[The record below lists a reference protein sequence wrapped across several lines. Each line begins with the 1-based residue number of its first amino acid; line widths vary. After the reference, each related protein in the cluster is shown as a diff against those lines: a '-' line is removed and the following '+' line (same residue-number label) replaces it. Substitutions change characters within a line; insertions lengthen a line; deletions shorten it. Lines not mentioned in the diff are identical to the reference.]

1 MMDFIMRCCKRCK
14 AANTDMLQVK
24 LLYRIFLVYLLMSS
38 LAGTASHAANGEIR
52 IESVKLFA
60 VENGYH
66 LDVDSKIVLNKTLE
80 RALEKGLALYFVT
93 KFVLMDS
100 PWYWIDEEVARSKM
114 RVGLRYIALTRQ
126 YHLSHET
133 FVLNFLTLAEALQ
146 ALGQFSYPL
155 DIKSELSGE
164 TDYHAVLRVWLDLTR
179 LPKPFQVETLG
190 SEAWSL
196 SSDSMEWRMKLPG
209 PTQPLFIKGVR

>member
-1 MMDFIMRCCKRCK
+1 
-14 AANTDMLQVK
+14 MLQAK
-24 LLYRIFLVYLLMSS
+24 YLYRLLVTCLLVA
-38 LAGTASHAANGEIR
+38 LFAGAPGYAADGEIQIR
-52 IESVKLFA
+52 SVKLFA
-60 VENGYH
+60 AADGYH
-66 LDVDSKIVLNKTLE
+66 LNVDSGIVLNETLE
-80 RALEKGLALYFVT
+80 RALEKGLVLYFVT

-100 PWYWIDEEVARSKM
+100 QWYWFDKEVARSKM
-114 RVGLRYIALTRQ
+114 RVALKYIALTRQ

-133 FVLNFLTLAEALQ
+133 FSLNFLTLKEALQ

-164 TDYHAVLRVWLDLTR
+164 ADYLAVLRVWLDLTR

-196 SSDSMEWRMKLPG
+196 SSDSIEWRMRLPR
-209 PTQPLFIKGVR
+209 PDQPLFIKGAR